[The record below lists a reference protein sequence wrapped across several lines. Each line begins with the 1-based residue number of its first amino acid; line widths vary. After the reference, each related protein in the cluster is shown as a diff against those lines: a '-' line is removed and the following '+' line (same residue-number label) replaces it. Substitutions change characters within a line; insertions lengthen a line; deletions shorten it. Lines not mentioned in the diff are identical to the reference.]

1 MPEILGHLTEALKYN
16 LQKGI
21 QNGKQQGHQLIVAS
35 YNNLMKNQ
43 EHKVE
48 NPKDAYIVGWCIEL
62 LHAAHIIYDDI
73 LDQSISRY
81 GQPCWHQMKNIGL
94 KVFNDAIIFD
104 KSLFLLMRLH
114 LGTKDYYA
122 KLMELFQEVALVTS
136 YGQHMDLTYSRLPP
150 TEFNVDMYK
159 TTTDTKVAYCG
170 FYLPSV
176 AAMYMAGIK
185 NPLAYDFT
193 RQISLDMGHLFQ
205 AQNDWMDCFGHPERT
220 GKPSSDIE
228 GGKCTWLATEC
239 MQRANPK
246 QKQIMVECY
255 GKKDSEK
262 SQRVKDLYKTLD
274 LPNVYAAFEKKTLEA
289 IRKRIQQASK
299 EVPGEVMLQTLNTI
313 YQQAQYT

>member
-1 MPEILGHLTEALKYN
+1 MIICALKYN

-21 QNGKQQGHQLIVAS
+21 QNSKQQGHQLIVAS

-81 GQPCWHQMKNIGL
+81 GQPCWHQMENIGL
-94 KVFNDAIIFD
+94 TAFNDAIIFE

-122 KLMELFQEVALVTS
+122 KMMELFYEVALVTS
-136 YGQHMDLTYSRLPP
+136 CGQHMDLTY
-150 TEFNVDMYK
+150 Y
-159 TTTDTKVAYCG
+159 
-170 FYLPSV
+170 
-176 AAMYMAGIK
+176 
-185 NPLAYDFT
+185 
-193 RQISLDMGHLFQ
+193 
-205 AQNDWMDCFGHPERT
+205 
-220 GKPSSDIE
+220 
-228 GGKCTWLATEC
+228 
-239 MQRANPK
+239 
-246 QKQIMVECY
+246 
-255 GKKDSEK
+255 
-262 SQRVKDLYKTLD
+262 

-299 EVPGEVMLQTLNTI
+299 EVPGEVMLQTLNKI
-313 YQQAQYT
+313 YQQAQYI